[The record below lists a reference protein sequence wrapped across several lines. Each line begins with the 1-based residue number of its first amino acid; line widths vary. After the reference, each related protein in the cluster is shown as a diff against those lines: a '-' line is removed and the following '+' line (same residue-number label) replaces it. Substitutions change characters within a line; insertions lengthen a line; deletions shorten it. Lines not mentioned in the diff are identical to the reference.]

1 MKGAESLQ
9 RLQLNTYDKF
19 MMKNSLTLFTINC
32 SFPLLC
38 LAFQYMMRDQLYLTL
53 GFSGGKTSSPKVLAF
68 LRENRGAGNAELIHL
83 RLR

>member
-19 MMKNSLTLFTINC
+19 TMKNSLTLFTINC

-53 GFSGGKTSSPKVLAF
+53 GFS
-68 LRENRGAGNAELIHL
+68 AEKHPVPRFWPSLGRTEVQGML
-83 RLR
+83 N